1 MHITSRSLAVLAL
14 AAVRGPVQSGRTLD
28 LSPAAARALGMGPKG
43 LAEVHAQ
50 VVGTAPQ
57 RAKS

>member
-1 MHITSRSLAVLAL
+1 VLAL